1 MAEVCTLPNALQFA
15 VIAVQF
21 ISVQS
26 RRYEQAFTDLLSVL
40 TGPDP
45 EAYKILAARVLN
57 CSSPYENLIKVFKK
71 ISIRSAAKT
80 KLAGDSPQA
89 SLESLQCPQMP

>member
-1 MAEVCTLPNALQFA
+1 MAVVCTLPNALQFA

-45 EAYKILAARVLN
+45 
-57 CSSPYENLIKVFKK
+57 
-71 ISIRSAAKT
+71 
-80 KLAGDSPQA
+80 
-89 SLESLQCPQMP
+89 